1 MSKYPWKIT
10 QRVQSYQSRWNQ
22 RTDEGTFRTLLASLG
37 LFPVSIWTF
46 WRNNEFKILSVISF
60 IFLNTG
66 KDKCRTSLLP
76 EVSVTFFFSLWP
88 LSLDYFCFD
97 LILMRVMMSFSS
109 FYPESRTQQLLLVPP
124 RHIWPMSHW
133 FAFCFARSL
142 LGFRN

>member
-22 RTDEGTFRTLLASLG
+22 RTDEGTFRTLLARLG

-76 EVSVTFFFSLWP
+76 EVSGWNNFHCHVFLFFVAFKFGLFLFWFNFNEGHDELQFFLSRVQNTAAVVGPAQAHLANEP
-88 LSLDYFCFD
+88 LVC
-97 LILMRVMMSFSS
+97 IL
-109 FYPESRTQQLLLVPP
+109 
-124 RHIWPMSHW
+124 
-133 FAFCFARSL
+133 
-142 LGFRN
+142 FR